1 MSRVAVVVKLKIKQG
16 QRDAMSEAVK
26 PGIETAKGEV
36 GTKFYVFHH
45 DAVEP
50 NTVWFYELY
59 ADQDAANLHMG
70 SDAFKSWSKT
80 LAPFVD
86 GAPEFSFLTPIGGKG
101 I

>member
-1 MSRVAVVVKLKIKQG
+1 MSQVAVVVKLKIKEG
-16 QRDAMSEAVK
+16 QREAMTEAVMPGIDTAKSEA
-26 PGIETAKGEV
+26 
-36 GTKFYVFHH
+36 GTRFYAFHH

-70 SDAFKSWSKT
+70 SEAFKSWSKT

-101 I
+101 L

>member
-1 MSRVAVVVKLKIKQG
+1 MSQVAVVVKLKIKEG
-16 QRDAMSEAVK
+16 QRDAMTDAVK

-36 GTKFYVFHH
+36 GTRFYAFHH
-45 DAVEP
+45 DAVDV

-59 ADQDAANLHMG
+59 ADQDAANLHTG
-70 SDAFKSWSKT
+70 SEAFKSWSKT

-86 GAPEFSFLTPIGGKG
+86 GAPEFSFLTQIGGKG

>member
-1 MSRVAVVVKLKIKQG
+1 MSQAAVVVKLKIKEG
-16 QRDAMSEAVK
+16 QRDAMTEAVK

-36 GTKFYVFHH
+36 GTRFYAFHH

-70 SDAFKSWSKT
+70 SEAFKSWSKT
-80 LAPFVD
+80 LASFVD

>member
-1 MSRVAVVVKLKIKQG
+1 MSQVAVVVKLKIKES
-16 QRDAMSEAVK
+16 QRDAMTEAVK

-36 GTKFYVFHH
+36 GTRFYAFHH

-70 SDAFKSWSKT
+70 SEAFKSWSKT

-86 GAPEFSFLTPIGGKG
+86 GAPELSFLTPIGGKG

>member
-1 MSRVAVVVKLKIKQG
+1 MSQVAVVVKLKIKEG

-36 GTKFYVFHH
+36 GTRFYAFHH

-70 SDAFKSWSKT
+70 SEAFKSWSKT

>member
-1 MSRVAVVVKLKIKQG
+1 MSQVAVVVKLKIKEG
-16 QRDAMSEAVK
+16 QRDAITEAVK

-36 GTKFYVFHH
+36 GTRFYAFHH

-70 SDAFKSWSKT
+70 SEAFKSWSKT

-86 GAPEFSFLTPIGGKG
+86 GAPDFSFLTPIGGKG

>member
-1 MSRVAVVVKLKIKQG
+1 MVVKLKIKEG
-16 QRDAMSEAVK
+16 QRDAMTDAVK

-36 GTKFYVFHH
+36 GTRFYAFHH
-45 DAVEP
+45 DAVDV

-70 SDAFKSWSKT
+70 SEAFKTWSKT

>member
-1 MSRVAVVVKLKIKQG
+1 MPQVAVVVKLKIKEG
-16 QRDAMSEAVK
+16 QRDAMTEAVK
-26 PGIETAKGEV
+26 PGIETAKAEI
-36 GTKFYVFHH
+36 GTRFYAFHH

-70 SDAFKSWSKT
+70 SEAFKSWSTT
-80 LAPFVD
+80 LAPFVE